1 MTMKCILTIY
11 LNLEN
16 SCNIFKGFTKLCAG
30 VPSDLSLTTFSSW
43 HLDTSGAIRGSS
55 FCITPRH
62 KIGTFFGVQL
72 CPILCNLMD
81 YSLPGSSVHGI
92 LQARILEW
100 VAMPA
105 SRGASWPRNQTWVS
119 CIAGRVFIMW
129 APRDPQNCWFVE
141 GRDSRSRTPDW

>member
-1 MTMKCILTIY
+1 MKCILTIY

-16 SCNIFKGFTKLCAG
+16 SYYIFKGFTKLCAG

-43 HLDTSGAIRGSS
+43 YLDTSGAIRRSS

-62 KIGTFFGVQL
+62 QIGAFFGVQL

-81 YSLPGSSVHGI
+81 LPGSSIHGI
-92 LQARILEW
+92 LQTRILEW
-100 VAMPA
+100 VVMPA
-105 SRGASWPRNQTWVS
+105 SRGASWPRNRTWVS
-119 CIAGRVFIMW
+119 CIAGRVFIIW